1 MIYGNGM
8 FILSF
13 CHQQKLHVTMELNT
27 LMQKEMGEK
36 DETIRILETKNE
48 ALRQTLDARVDE
60 LEVLKQKVSM
70 LEEEVCDKVVCMQV
84 TVSVYVVISQKC

>member
-1 MIYGNGM
+1 
-8 FILSF
+8 
-13 CHQQKLHVTMELNT
+13 MELNT
-27 LMQKEMGEK
+27 LMQKEIGEK

-70 LEEEVCDKVVCMQV
+70 LEEEVCNKIVCMQV
-84 TVSVYVVISQKC
+84 TVPELCICSYQSKVLRKRNY